1 MITATVFRRIP
12 RRTKCF
18 SEMGRNRKNKK
29 KNSGW
34 GEKQDRRGY
43 AEIIK
48 ENKTFENY
56 YKEQNII
63 PIEEWEAF
71 MSALKKPLPATF
83 RITGFRG
90 QAEQVLEFVKGNYI
104 NNLVTKTQDGDVIDK
119 PYPLPWYPDEAA
131 WQLNHDRQILRKV
144 PALEKLHK
152 FLVSETDSGNI
163 SRQELVSMIP
173 PLLLDVKS
181 DHLVLDMCAAP
192 GSKTAQIIEAL
203 HADESDKQ
211 PEGVVI
217 GNDSDNK
224 RCYIMVH
231 QAKRLNSPCCM
242 VVNHDAR
249 FFPKLFFD
257 RPDGKKE
264 QLMYD
269 RILCD
274 VPCSGDGTMRKNT
287 MIWKQ
292 WAQTSAISLHNLQKQ
307 ILHRGTEL
315 LAVGGKLVYSTCSFN
330 PIENEAVVSSVLIA
344 SEGALQLADVSGLL
358 PGLKRRSGLKSWK
371 VINETPQEYA
381 KPEDVPE
388 KKRRRYIESMW
399 PPSEEDAERINLHRC
414 VRIVPH
420 DQNSGGF
427 FVAVLEKV
435 KRLPNEKE
443 PIVKTVTEVQSTE
456 DTTVS
461 ADSTEVTVKDTDVIE
476 NAATSSV
483 DEDIADTISTEDA
496 VTSVTPTDDAST
508 EGISEPP
515 QKKVKTER
523 SHFNSF
529 KEDPFNYFDGE
540 EELWP
545 EIKKFYKIDDA
556 FPITQML
563 TRSFGGK
570 KRNLYYTNKRV
581 KQIILTNQQKLKVI
595 NSGIKTL
602 CRSDAEGVDCSF
614 RLSQEGIISIF
625 PFMSDRKVLVEQSD
639 VIKLMSTECPFDYT
653 FSEKMQTQLKT
664 FGQGSIVFVC
674 DPEITD
680 LSQASS
686 KSLIIVG
693 WKGKTSVRSYLD
705 KNSRQHYLRMCG
717 GDVSQS
723 DALSEKQPLETVSR
737 DASGDG
743 PEQDDR
749 TAQEKFAGSANS
761 EEKKKTNKNDETLK
775 EADQGGLSTI
785 KAEEGQVGAS
795 DPSEATP
802 VETN

>member
-1 MITATVFRRIP
+1 MYLSAIGNLWPNGMA
-12 RRTKCF
+12 
-18 SEMGRNRKNKK
+18 

-119 PYPLPWYPDEAA
+119 PYPLPWGHRVGAGE
-131 WQLNHDRQILRKV
+131 HD
-144 PALEKLHK
+144 PA
-152 FLVSETDSGNI
+152 
-163 SRQELVSMIP
+163 
-173 PLLLDVKS
+173 LLLDVKS

-211 PEGVVI
+211 P
-217 GNDSDNK
+217 
-224 RCYIMVH
+224 
-231 QAKRLNSPCCM
+231 AKRLNSPCCM

-381 KPEDVPE
+381 KPEDVPD
-388 KKRRRYIESMW
+388 KKKRRYIESMW

-443 PIVKTVTEVQSTE
+443 PIVKTVTEIQRTE
-456 DTTVS
+456 DNTVS

-515 QKKVKTER
+515 QKKVKTEKVTLIL
-523 SHFNSF
+523 S
-529 KEDPFNYFDGE
+529 
-540 EELWP
+540 
-545 EIKKFYKIDDA
+545 KKT
-556 FPITQML
+556 PLITLMVMGAVAGDKML

-674 DPEITD
+674 DPEISD

-723 DALSEKQPLETVSR
+723 DALSEKQPLETISR